1 MSEMQEWLYVLKVTR
16 LEMLTEGSTEEED
29 RIVGEHFQHL
39 KRLKEEGIT
48 ILMGRTTDDD
58 ETTMGLVIFRAENEA
73 EARRVMESDPAI
85 RNGVM
90 SATLYPYRVAIM
102 EGR

>member
-1 MSEMQEWLYVLKVTR
+1 MHEWLYILKVTR

-39 KRLKEEGIT
+39 KRLLDEGIT
-48 ILMGRTTDDD
+48 ILMGRTTNND
-58 ETTMGLVIFRAENEA
+58 EDTMGLVVFRAENEA
-73 EARRVMESDPAI
+73 EAQRIMESDPAI

-90 SATLYPYRVAIM
+90 SAKLYPYRVALM

>member
-39 KRLKEEGIT
+39 KRLKDEGTT
-48 ILMGRTTDDD
+48 ILMGRTIDDD

-73 EARRVMESDPAI
+73 EAKRILESDPAI

>member
-1 MSEMQEWLYVLKVTR
+1 MSEMQEWLYILKVTR
-16 LEMLTEGSTEEED
+16 LEMLTEKSIEEED
-29 RIVGEHFQHL
+29 RIVGEHFEHL

-58 ETTMGLVIFRAENEA
+58 ETTMGLVVFRDENEA
-73 EARRVMESDPAI
+73 EARRILESDPAI

-90 SATLYPYRVAIM
+90 SATLYPYRIAIM

>member
-1 MSEMQEWLYVLKVTR
+1 MSEMHEWLYILKVTR

-39 KRLKEEGIT
+39 KRLLDEGIT
-48 ILMGRTTDDD
+48 ILMGRTTNND
-58 ETTMGLVIFRAENEA
+58 EDTMGLVVFRAENEA
-73 EARRVMESDPAI
+73 EAQRIMESDPAI

-90 SATLYPYRVAIM
+90 SAKLYPYRVALM